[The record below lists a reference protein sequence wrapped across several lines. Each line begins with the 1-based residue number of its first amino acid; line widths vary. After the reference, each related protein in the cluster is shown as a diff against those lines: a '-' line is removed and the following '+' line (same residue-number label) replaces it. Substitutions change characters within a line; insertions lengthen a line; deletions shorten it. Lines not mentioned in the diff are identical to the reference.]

1 MPDDLSIADVAART
15 GLSRDTLRWYEAEG
29 LIPAVPRTSTG
40 VRRYDDATIRMIDL
54 LMRLRRTGM
63 SVAHMRD
70 FVTMVDQGARTHGR
84 RMRLLEDHREEIES
98 RIRELIDDLASVDDK
113 IGHYRRLID
122 AGLDCGEEPITDAD
136 IRSEQQ
142 QLDARAPG
150 RSDSTHL

>member
-1 MPDDLSIADVAART
+1 MPEDMSIADVSART

-29 LIPAVPRTSTG
+29 LIPAVPRTSAG

-54 LMRLRRTGM
+54 LVRLRRTGM

-98 RIRELIDDLASVDDK
+98 RIRELIDDLESVDDK
-113 IGHYRRLID
+113 IAHYRRLID
-122 AGLDCGEEPITDAD
+122 AGLDC
-136 IRSEQQ
+136 SEQPINDPAVIEQ
-142 QLDARAPG
+142 QRLLGD
-150 RSDSTHL
+150 

>member
-29 LIPAVPRTSTG
+29 LIPAVPRTTAG
-40 VRRYDDATIRMIDL
+40 VRRYDEATIRMIDL
-54 LMRLRRTGM
+54 LVRLRRTGM

-70 FVTMVDQGARTHGR
+70 FVTMVEQGARTHGR

-113 IGHYRRLID
+113 IAHYRQLID
-122 AGLDCGEEPITDAD
+122 AGLDCGGAPITDPDELA
-136 IRSEQQ
+136 EQR
-142 QLDARAPG
+142 LPG
-150 RSDSTHL
+150 DPHR